1 MENLIESLVTGK
13 LESFRSQIHNSLYE
27 KVAQALEAKKIE
39 VAQKMYCTECSE
51 NLEEGKMPPQLA
63 AALAKKKGGKKGE
76 EKDKKTPAK
85 KGKKPDFLDLDK
97 DGNKKESMKKAAKD
111 AKKGKK

>member
-13 LESFRSQIHNSLYE
+13 LENFRSQIHNSLYE
-27 KVAQALEAKKIE
+27 KVTQALEAKKIE

-63 AALAKKKGGKKGE
+63 AALAKKRAGKK
-76 EKDKKTPAK
+76 KIKN
-85 KGKKPDFLDLDK
+85 LLQ
-97 DGNKKESMKKAAKD
+97 KKAKNLIFLT
-111 AKKGKK
+111 

>member
-1 MENLIESLVTGK
+1 MENLIENLVTGK
-13 LESFRSQIHNSLYE
+13 LENFRSQIHNSLYE

-51 NLEEGKMPPQLA
+51 TLEEGKMPPQLA
-63 AALAKKKGGKKGE
+63 KALAEKKKGGKKD
-76 EKDKKTPAK
+76 DKKSAS

>member
-13 LESFRSQIHNSLYE
+13 LENFRSQIHNSLYE

-63 AALAKKKGGKKGE
+63 KALAEKKKGGKKE
-76 EKDKKTPAK
+76 DKKSPAK
-85 KGKKPDFLDLDK
+85 KDKKPDFLNDK
-97 DGNKKESMKKAAKD
+97 KKQTMKKTEKD

>member
-63 AALAKKKGGKKGE
+63 AALAKKKGGKE
-76 EKDKKTPAK
+76 EDKKTPAK
-85 KGKKPDFLDLDK
+85 DKKPNSQQK
-97 DGNKKESMKKAAKD
+97 AKD

>member
-1 MENLIESLVTGK
+1 MENLIENLVTGK
-13 LESFRSQIHNSLYE
+13 LENFRNQIHNSLYE

-39 VAQKMYCTECSE
+39 VAQKMYCTECNE
-51 NLEEGKMPPQLA
+51 TLEEGKMPPQLA
-63 AALAKKKGGKKGE
+63 KALAEKKKGGKK
-76 EKDKKTPAK
+76 DNKKPTS